1 MSYFAAA
8 FTRTGGGWQGN
19 EIDLDDVDDIEDVA
33 EVAGRVESD
42 DGLVVVVLEEDD
54 WFGVV
59 RVESDDEPRVYVS
72 DAVETLRTGLGEALL
87 SELAA
92 EFAVSGDDV
101 TDLAAEAPRAEP
113 LGEAGLLDDLGVPAA
128 YLTKLARGSDTSP
141 ADAVAA
147 LAERLG
153 CVDALEAVR

>member
-8 FTRTGGGWQGN
+8 FTRTGGGWQGE
-19 EIDLDDVDDIEDVA
+19 EIDLDDVRQIEDVA
-33 EVAGRVESD
+33 EVASQVESD
-42 DGLVVVVLEEDD
+42 DGVVVVLVEDED

-59 RVESDDEPRVYVS
+59 RVDPDDDPKAFVS
-72 DAVETLRTGLGEALL
+72 DAAEAVRSPVGAALL

-92 EFAVSGDDV
+92 NESPDD
-101 TDLAAEAPRAEP
+101 LPSEP
-113 LGEAGLLDDLGVPAA
+113 LGDKGVLDDLGVPSDE
-128 YLTKLARGSDTSP
+128 LHQLAVGIGTSP
-141 ADAVAA
+141 SEAVAV